1 MASLLRGL
9 PGGEEET
16 RRIRVPREMLPNFLE
31 ESRVKTLMR
40 SLFVLDEWLEDN
52 NGKLKDEVRLRR
64 VKHWREEALQQLR
77 LELNLSR
84 A

>member
-1 MASLLRGL
+1 
-9 PGGEEET
+9 
-16 RRIRVPREMLPNFLE
+16 VPREMLPNFLE

>member
-9 PGGEEET
+9 PGGGEET
-16 RRIRVPREMLPNFLE
+16 KRVRVPQSLIPNYLE
-31 ESRVKTLMR
+31 ERRVKTLLR
-40 SLFVLDEWLEDN
+40 SIFVLDEWLEDN
-52 NGKLKDEVRLRR
+52 DGQLEDEVRIRR
-64 VKHWREEALQQLR
+64 VKHWREEALEQLR